1 MQDAQRTG
9 AADRVAAEGRA
20 VAAGGEHVLH
30 LLAEQRCAQRQPA
43 AEPLGRG
50 DDVGLDA
57 VVHITVELAGAAVAG
72 LHLVADE
79 QDVLRGGELRRT
91 LDEFLR
97 QRDDAALALHDLD
110 HDGGAF
116 VRGHLRLEIVEIV
129 RLGIG
134 KALRQRQK
142 VVVEHV
148 LTGRGERRD
157 RAAVEAVFERDDGVV
172 FRALVL
178 SRVFARSLDG
188 AFVGLRAGVGE
199 EDLFHAGLF
208 AQQLRQLRV
217 GRGEVEV

>member
-1 MQDAQRTG
+1 M
-9 AADRVAAEGRA
+9 
-20 VAAGGEHVLH
+20 AAGGEHVLH

-43 AEPLGRG
+43 AEALGRR

-57 VVHITVELAGAAVAG
+57 VVHIAVELAGAAVAG

-97 QRDDAALALHDLD
+97 QRNDAALALHDLN
-110 HDGGAF
+110 HDGGAL
-116 VRGHLRLEIVEIV
+116 VRCHLRLEIVEVV

-148 LTGRGERRD
+148 LPGRGERCD
-157 RAAVEAVFERDDGVV
+157 RAAVEAVFERDDG
-172 FRALVL
+172 
-178 SRVFARSLDG
+178 
-188 AFVGLRAGVGE
+188 
-199 EDLFHAGLF
+199 
-208 AQQLRQLRV
+208 
-217 GRGEVEV
+217 